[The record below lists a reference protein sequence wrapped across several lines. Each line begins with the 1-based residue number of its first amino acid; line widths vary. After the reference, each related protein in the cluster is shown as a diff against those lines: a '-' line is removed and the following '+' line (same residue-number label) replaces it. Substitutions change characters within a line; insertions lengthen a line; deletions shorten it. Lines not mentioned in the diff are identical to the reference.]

1 MTGDRETAA
10 YARLL
15 GQFAE
20 RMTDSELIEA
30 ALLPARPIHPRAP
43 RKRTLIGASLLRD
56 TMPEQRLI
64 VRNVSPRGMCLA
76 ARGHALKTMPL
87 PDQIVCIRLPDNVEH
102 IARVRWVD
110 DHLFGV
116 ELFRPLDIEAL
127 GAANRRRNH
136 RFLQMLEPARPPS
149 VISALGDI
157 RPQ

>member
-1 MTGDRETAA
+1 MTGERETAV

-20 RMTDSELIEA
+20 TMTDSELIES
-30 ALLPARPIHPRAP
+30 ALPPARAIHPRAP

-64 VRNVSPRGMCLA
+64 VRNVSSRGMCLS
-76 ARGHALKTMPL
+76 ARGHALKMMPL

-102 IARVRWVD
+102 IARVRWVE

-116 ELFRPLDIEAL
+116 ELFRQLDIEAL

-136 RFLQMLEPARPPS
+136 RFLQMLEPEMPS
-149 VISALGDI
+149 VMFALSNT
-157 RPQ
+157 